1 MGDTRSRV
9 AVFQPYLPGYR
20 IAFFQRLR
28 DALAHSGLTLEI
40 YVSSKDSTSGDASDA
55 MEARLVTD
63 PLARLMGDR
72 LHFRSE
78 VLRVA
83 RDPHVAMVII
93 EQAAKYLD
101 SVPLLTMSRRA
112 PVGVW
117 GHGGLY
123 TNHRYVPAR
132 VRLFMSRRADWSFV
146 YTQSGHDYLIQHGV
160 PHSRISVLN
169 NTIDTGILKEE
180 LACIDERDIATF
192 RETMSLVEGRTTLY
206 LGRLDADKDIDFL
219 LASTRRTAQL
229 LPGFT
234 LLVGGDGPQ
243 AGEVRSAVSAG
254 APIRYLGRLDG
265 RSKALAIRS
274 SSAITIPGGVGLVA
288 VEALVS
294 GRPIITRDNHSH
306 GPEADYL
313 NRETQSVW
321 LPSDCTPVAYGAA
334 VASLLTATGLDRMQR
349 ACAQGAEAFCIDRM
363 AATFHDGVLHCVQS
377 GQKRSHGT
385 A

>member
-9 AVFQPYLPGYR
+9 AVFQPYLPRYR
-20 IAFFQRLR
+20 IALFRRLR
-28 DALAHSGLTLEI
+28 DALAQSGLTLEI
-40 YVSSKDSTSGDASDA
+40 YVSSKDSSSGDASDA
-55 MEARLVTD
+55 IEARLVTD
-63 PLARLMGDR
+63 PLARLMGGR

-83 RDPHVAMVII
+83 RDPQVAMVII

-101 SVPLLTMSRRA
+101 SIPLLKMSQRA

-117 GHGGLY
+117 GHGGIY
-123 TNHRYVPAR
+123 TNHKHLPAR
-132 VRLFMSRRADWSFV
+132 VRLFMSRQADWSFV
-146 YTQSGHDYLIQHGV
+146 YTQSGHDFLVRHGV
-160 PHSRISVLN
+160 PPSRISVLN

-180 LACIDERDIATF
+180 LVGIRESDLATF
-192 RETMSLVEGRTTLY
+192 REEMSLVDGRTTLY
-206 LGRLDADKDIDFL
+206 LGRLDADKDIEFL

-234 LLVGGDGPQ
+234 LLVGGYGPQ
-243 AGEVRSAVSAG
+243 AGVVRSAARAG

-265 RSKALAIRS
+265 RSKALALLS
-274 SSAITIPGGVGLVA
+274 SSALTIPSGVGLVA

-294 GRPIITRDNHSH
+294 GRPIITRDNRSH

-313 NRETQSVW
+313 NRRTQSVW
-321 LPSDCTPVAYGAA
+321 LPPGCTPGDYGVA
-334 VASLLTATGLDRMQR
+334 VANLLTAGCLDRMQR
-349 ACAQGAEAFCIDRM
+349 DCAKEADAFSIDQM
-363 AATFHDGVLHCVQS
+363 AAAFHQGVLLCVQS
-377 GQKRSHGT
+377 HQRGSQGT